1 MGIIDD
7 SDLYDKI
14 YVTSNPLGTY
24 TPDDNADE
32 YYDLGQKYQFSITR
46 LYNLFRE
53 NNIPQ
58 ISDESQA
65 AYVDLA
71 WQAICKYLFVDYN
84 DQAMIQRCGFAIAQ
98 LAYIYYHND
107 KVNRAIISGETPI
120 TQKTQGARSVTYGS
134 KKIELDNSGLTPEI
148 KAVLP
153 PRRLRAF

>member
-7 SDLYDKI
+7 SDLFDKI

-32 YYDLGQKYQFSITR
+32 YYDLGQKYHFSLVRFWT
-46 LYNLFRE
+46 LLRE
-53 NNIPQ
+53 NNIED
-58 ISDESQA
+58 ISDDSSV

-98 LAYIYYHND
+98 LY
-107 KVNRAIISGETPI
+107 S
-120 TQKTQGARSVTYGS
+120 
-134 KKIELDNSGLTPEI
+134 LFL
-148 KAVLP
+148 L
-153 PRRLRAF
+153 